1 MPGWVAANPDHFL
14 SPSSSGVHSQPR
26 PARGVAGHE
35 AARPF
40 ARARPDECCVYVCG
54 GEWPVTTA
62 HARERVP
69 GDGGRGGEKCGGVS
83 RQAPRPGRLRDR
95 AGLTAGVGE
104 AAAGAWSR
112 DAASGKGGTGLR
124 RVDSALPVGLVKS
137 GHVRRRLVGELSPDM
152 SPARVI

>member
-1 MPGWVAANPDHFL
+1 MLCVCVWG
-14 SPSSSGVHSQPR
+14 GM
-26 PARGVAGHE
+26 AGYHG
-35 AARPF
+35 
-40 ARARPDECCVYVCG
+40 ARAGEGAG
-54 GEWPVTTA
+54 GW
-62 HARERVP
+62 RE
-69 GDGGRGGEKCGGVS
+69 GRGEVRGVS

-104 AAAGAWSR
+104 AAAGAWPR